1 MTRCAMSGCNHVTS
15 MYCASR
21 PTKSSPSSTPSYKQ
35 SEASHSNERKTSKNT
50 NHAHLFLPAPR
61 GEVGPPKAESEGSSE
76 QHMHLQTCQ
85 ISRKPKL
92 TPLSLPAPSR
102 GGGLGRSP
110 RSEGSSE
117 QHMHLQTCQIN
128 SKPKLTP
135 LSLPAPS
142 RGGGLGRSPRSE
154 GSSEQHMHLQTCQIN
169 SKPKLTPLS
178 LPAPRG
184 EVGLGEAQGRRGL
197 KSNAHKPRHP
207 SVTLRV
213 PPPRGARGGT
223 RGLPLPPPVFEGNL
237 HL

>member
-1 MTRCAMSGCNHVTS
+1 MSGCNHVTS

-92 TPLSLPAPSR
+92 S
-102 GGGLGRSP
+102 
-110 RSEGSSE
+110 
-117 QHMHLQTCQIN
+117 
-128 SKPKLTP
+128 P